1 MLEPKRRNRKKKETN
16 MYRNRFHIVLFVLCA
31 IGGASL
37 VVWKERADAAEA
49 QARAQAVARAHVR
62 GMYRYPTAVAPYTMG
77 DLFGQLA
84 H

>member
-1 MLEPKRRNRKKKETN
+1 METD
-16 MYRNRFHIVLFVLCA
+16 MYRNRFQIVLFVLCA

-37 VVWKERADAAEA
+37 VIWKDRANAAEA
-49 QARAQAVARAHVR
+49 QARAEAAARIQTQ
-62 GMYRYPTAVAPYTMG
+62 GMQRYPTSVAPYTMG

>member
-1 MLEPKRRNRKKKETN
+1 
-16 MYRNRFHIVLFVLCA
+16 MYRSKFQIVLLVLCA

-37 VVWKERADAAEA
+37 VVSKERANAAEA
-49 QARAQAVARAHVR
+49 EARAQAVARAHAQ
-62 GMYRYPTAVAPYTMG
+62 GMYRYPTSVAPYTMG